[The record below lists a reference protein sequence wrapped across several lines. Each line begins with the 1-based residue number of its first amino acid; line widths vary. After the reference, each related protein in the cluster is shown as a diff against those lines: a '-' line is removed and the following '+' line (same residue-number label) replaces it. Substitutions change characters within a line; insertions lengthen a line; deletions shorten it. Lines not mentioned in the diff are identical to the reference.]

1 LHYILFFFENLT
13 IISLIFSAAYRNLF
27 PEAKTIL
34 NTFYH
39 NPSSFEEFAI
49 RHRYFRYRVAS
60 QLAILRKRDY
70 VPAFDLFCGSIC
82 SPEFTSLQ
90 FAPNIQST
98 DLKSAKGVWCE
109 NLETA
114 ADLSTKIKSQLSNI
128 DTSVDLKQEEP
139 FLLWLSGANV
149 LDGVQ
154 NVKLLKPSS
163 TKALIWIDTKH
174 GQFKNKDTIDPSE
187 VSKLIKKRMLLE
199 QKLPTLQHILVI
211 VTTKPARKR
220 DGLPHTANTILLQ
233 PEMNKN
239 VQKSEAKA
247 DPFSCLISDTEEG
260 LAWAFSPIMASFLV
274 PDRNQA

>member
-1 LHYILFFFENLT
+1 MA
-13 IISLIFSAAYRNLF
+13 SLIFSVDYQDLF

-34 NTFYH
+34 NKFYY

-60 QLAILRKRDY
+60 QLAILKKRKY

-90 FAPNIQST
+90 FVPNIQYT
-98 DLKSAKGVWCE
+98 DLKSAKGIWCS
-109 NLETA
+109 NLENTSN
-114 ADLSTKIKSQLSNI
+114 LSTKITSQLYNVESTI
-128 DTSVDLKQEEP
+128 DLKQEKP
-139 FLLWLSGANV
+139 FVLWLSGRNV

-154 NVKLLKPSS
+154 NVKLLEASS
-163 TKALIWIDTKH
+163 KKALIWIDTKH
-174 GQFKNKDTIDPSE
+174 GEFNNDDTIDPGE
-187 VSKLIKKRMLLE
+187 ISKLIKKRMLLE

-211 VTTKPARKR
+211 VTSKPARQR
-220 DGLPHTANTILLQ
+220 GGLPHTANTILLQ
-233 PEMNKN
+233 PEINSN
-239 VQKSEAKA
+239 IV

-274 PDRNQA
+274 PDRNQASVITNQ